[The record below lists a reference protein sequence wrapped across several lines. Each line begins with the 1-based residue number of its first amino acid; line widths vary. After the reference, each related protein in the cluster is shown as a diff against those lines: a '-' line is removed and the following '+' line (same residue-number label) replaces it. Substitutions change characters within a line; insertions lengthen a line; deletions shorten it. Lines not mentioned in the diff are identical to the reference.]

1 MPMTM
6 EQMEAK
12 LGELTKGFDAKS
24 KDFELKLAAQKSEAD
39 SWKTVA
45 EQKEAE
51 SKKFKE
57 EAEKAKTE
65 QLRVSSEARKAEIK
79 SFLEAKKTAGIIT
92 PAQQETLEK
101 IMTSLTS
108 ETTIHEFSDKDGRK
122 ISHTQFSLMKEF
134 VNSITGKK
142 VTYGPITPGAQRTPE
157 TPDSAVDSEVHFTEV
172 VVKDKGRVRAVVD
185 DYGFHMKAL
194 EYQAEQKK
202 SGITVEYGDALI
214 AVSKAE
220 KQAA

>member
-1 MPMTM
+1 M
-6 EQMEAK
+6 
-12 LGELTKGFDAKS
+12 
-24 KDFELKLAAQKSEAD
+24 
-39 SWKTVA
+39 
-45 EQKEAE
+45 
-51 SKKFKE
+51 
-57 EAEKAKTE
+57 
-65 QLRVSSEARKAEIK
+65 
-79 SFLEAKKTAGIIT
+79 
-92 PAQQETLEK
+92 
-101 IMTSLTS
+101 
-108 ETTIHEFSDKDGRK
+108 
-122 ISHTQFSLMKEF
+122 
-134 VNSITGKK
+134 NSITGKK

-220 KQAA
+220 KQAALFKFFESGRSGPAGRRRLVDWKRLFNDLTIGAREFGAGKQEESPR